1 MIRICTVIGSRAN
14 YASIRS
20 ALDCMQ
26 KSNEIESIIVCT
38 ASAVI
43 DKYGLVADEI
53 NKDGHKIS
61 HYLYNLVEGDDPIAM
76 VKTTAASMIDLSNVF
91 KEVKP
96 DYVITIGDR
105 YETLATAIAA
115 SYMNIPLIHTM
126 GGEVSGTLDESI
138 RHSVTKLAHLHF
150 VSNKDAMDRVI
161 SMGEKTSSVYN
172 VGCPRIDYISN
183 KKPLSLY
190 ELNEKLNSEGVG
202 ATLDLKKPFIVVLY
216 HPVTSEINDMSNQIN
231 QVLMATLDNKFQY
244 VILFPNSDS
253 GTLSISSKIRSFRE
267 NNNLKNHRFFKHI
280 KQHQYISLLHYAK
293 CLIGNSSSGIRDS
306 AFLGT
311 PVINIGSRQ
320 AGRLSGDNVV
330 NCKANSK
337 DISEAINYQ
346 LKKGKYKQDF
356 LYGDGNAG
364 KKMVKILLEIEKPSS
379 QKKIDY

>member
-1 MIRICTVIGSRAN
+1 MIKICTVIGSRAN

-20 ALDCMQ
+20 ALECMKQ
-26 KSNEIESIIVCT
+26 SDEIESLIVCT

-53 NKDGHKIS
+53 KKDGHKIS

-91 KEVKP
+91 KEINP

-115 SYMNIPLIHTM
+115 SYMNISLIHTM

-150 VSNKDAMDRVI
+150 VSNKDARDRVI
-161 SMGEKTSSVYN
+161 SMGEKPINVYN

-183 KKPLSLY
+183 KKPLSLD
-190 ELNEKLNSEGVG
+190 ELNLFLNSEGVG
-202 ATLDLKKPFIVVLY
+202 CTLDLNKPFIVVLY
-216 HPVTSEINDMSNQIN
+216 HPVTSEINDLSNQIN
-231 QVLMATLDNKFQY
+231 QVLMATLNDKFQY
-244 VILFPNSDS
+244 VVLFPNSDS

-267 NNNLKNHRFFKHI
+267 NNNLTNHRFFKHI

-320 AGRLSGDNVV
+320 AGRLAGENVI
-330 NCKANSK
+330 NCKANTR
-337 DISEAINYQ
+337 DIIEAINLQ
-346 LKKGKYKQDF
+346 IKKGNYKPDF
-356 LYGDGNAG
+356 IYGDGKAG
-364 KKMVKILLEIEKPSS
+364 QKIVKILLDIEKPSS

>member
-20 ALDCMQ
+20 ALECMQ
-26 KSNEIESIIVCT
+26 KSNKIESVIVCT
-38 ASAVI
+38 ASAVV

-53 NKDGHKIS
+53 NKDGHKVS
-61 HYLYNLVEGDDPIAM
+61 HHLYNLVEGDDPIAM

-115 SYMNIPLIHTM
+115 SYMNITLIHTM

-138 RHSVTKLAHLHF
+138 RHSVTKLSHLHF
-150 VSNKDAMDRVI
+150 VSNKDAMNRVI
-161 SMGEKTSSVYN
+161 SMGEKPSSVYN

-183 KKPLSLY
+183 KKPLSLD
-190 ELNEKLNSEGVG
+190 ELNDKLNSVGVG
-202 ATLDLKKPFIVVLY
+202 STLDLKKPFIVVLY
-216 HPVTSEINDMSNQIN
+216 HPVTSEIDDMPNQIN
-231 QVLMATLDNKFQY
+231 QVLMSTLNNKFQY

-253 GTLSISSKIRSFRE
+253 GNLTISSKIRSFRE
-267 NNNLKNHRFFKHI
+267 NNDLRNHRFFKHI

-320 AGRLSGDNVV
+320 AGRLAGDNVI
-330 NCKANSK
+330 NCNANSQ
-337 DISEAINYQ
+337 DITEAINYQ
-346 LKKGKYKQDF
+346 LKKGKYKRDF
-356 LYGDGNAG
+356 IYGDGNAG
-364 KKMVKILLEIEKPSS
+364 KKLVKILLEIDKPSS

>member
-20 ALDCMQ
+20 ALECMK
-26 KSNEIESIIVCT
+26 KSDEIESMIVCT

-53 NKDGHKIS
+53 KKDGYKIT

-91 KEVKP
+91 KELNP
-96 DYVITIGDR
+96 DYVLTIGDR

-115 SYMNIPLIHTM
+115 SYMNISLIHTM

-150 VSNKDAMDRVI
+150 VSNKDARDRVI
-161 SMGEKTSSVYN
+161 SMGEKPSNVFN

-183 KKPLSLY
+183 KKPLSLD
-190 ELNEKLNSEGVG
+190 ELNLFLNSEGVG
-202 ATLDLKKPFIVVLY
+202 STLDLNKPFIVVLY
-216 HPVTSEINDMSNQIN
+216 HPVTSEINDLSNQIN
-231 QVLMATLDNKFQY
+231 QVLKATLNDKFQY
-244 VILFPNSDS
+244 VVLFPNSDS

-280 KQHQYISLLHYAK
+280 KQHQYISLLHHAK

-311 PVINIGSRQ
+311 PVVNIGSRQ
-320 AGRLSGDNVV
+320 AGRLAGENVI
-330 NCKANSK
+330 NCKANAR
-337 DISEAINYQ
+337 DIVEAINLQ
-346 LKKGKYKQDF
+346 IKNGTYKPDF
-356 LYGDGNAG
+356 IYGDGQAG
-364 KKMVKILLEIEKPSS
+364 QKIVKILLDIEKPSS